1 MRLAWLAAVAALLAW
16 TVASAQE
23 EVDIRPAS
31 AAAESWLELVE
42 AGRYGESWEQASV
55 TFKDAITR
63 VKWETT
69 VQQARGLVGNLVK
82 RKLRTARHV
91 HNLPNAP
98 EGEYV
103 VIQNEARFE
112 NRPLAS
118 ETVTLMKQAD
128 GSWRVAGYFIH

>member
-1 MRLAWLAAVAALLAW
+1 MRFLWHAAAAAFLAWN
-16 TVASAQE
+16 VASAQE
-23 EVDIRPAS
+23 EVDVCPAS
-31 AAAESWLELVE
+31 AAAESWLELVD
-42 AGRYGESWEQASV
+42 AGRYGESWEQGAA
-55 TFKDAITR
+55 TFKQAIER
-63 VKWETT
+63 VKWEAT
-69 VQQARGLVGNLVK
+69 VQQARGMVGMLVK

-103 VIQNEARFE
+103 VIQNEARFD

-118 ETVTLMKQAD
+118 ETVTVMRQAD